1 MDTIISNKLL
11 DTTVL
16 IDVLQGIAAAAD
28 YLNAERA
35 ANPALFVSAI
45 SVMELVPFSKCQ
57 YARVQRSSFFNWNL
71 DNRWVLVVFH

>member
-45 SVMELVPFSKCQ
+45 FG
-57 YARVQRSSFFNWNL
+57 YGTRSI
-71 DNRWVLVVFH
+71 